1 MTGHGP
7 DVGAVDAADEFAHL
21 RLQIEDL
28 RRALTAIRGGDVDAV
43 VLGGPQ
49 GQQLYTLVSADRPYR
64 VIVEE
69 MGDGAVTVS
78 ERGIIL
84 YVNRRLAD
92 LVGADRAALLGRD
105 VADLVDASAAD
116 TLASL
121 LTTAPGT
128 TRHEELLL
136 AGAAESTVPALAS
149 VTGLDIE
156 GTIVRCLT
164 VTDLTD
170 RRRNEQELVGA
181 YADLTRSTRELE
193 EAQRIGRIGSWFW
206 NAATAELDWSVQMYR
221 IFGIDPAATA
231 STAQQALAAT
241 LHPEDAAAATAASD
255 RALADHQPFVVQ
267 QRFVHPD
274 GSLRH
279 TVTRGEVICGP
290 DDTVIGMR
298 GTTQDVTEQRRA
310 AEAVAEAREAL
321 VRQTMELAEEHRV
334 KESLQRAILPARLP
348 TAPEV
353 ELAARYLPA
362 DRPSLVGGDWYDAF
376 WLPDGCLAVAMG
388 DVVGHDMDAAV
399 TMGQVRNALRAYAF
413 SEDTPAAA
421 LAGLNALTT
430 GLRDGGL
437 ATAVF
442 GRLQPTHRTLRW
454 ASAGHLPPL
463 LISPTGVRLLA
474 NPAGMMLGASPGTRF
489 TDALAPLSQD
499 DLVLLYTDGLI
510 ERRDRDLDAGF
521 AALVDAAHDLVRRP
535 VETVCDALLDR
546 LLPAH
551 GHEDDVCLLA
561 LRLTS
566 RAGAARPAK

>member
-1 MTGHGP
+1 VTGRRP
-7 DVGAVDAADEFAHL
+7 EDGAADAADEFALL

-28 RRALTAIRGGDVDAV
+28 RRALTAIRAGDVDAV

-49 GQQLYTLVSADRPYR
+49 GHQLYTLVSADRPYR

-84 YVNRRLAD
+84 YVNRRLTD
-92 LVGADRAALLGRD
+92 LVGADRAALLGKD
-105 VADLVDASAAD
+105 VADLVDPSAAD

-128 TRHEELLL
+128 TRHGELLL
-136 AGAAESTVPALAS
+136 AGAAGSAVPALAS

-156 GTIVRCLT
+156 GTVVRCLT

-206 NAATAELDWSVQMYR
+206 DAATGELDWSIQMYR
-221 IFGIDPAATA
+221 ISGVDPGATG
-231 STAQQALAAT
+231 STAQQALAAVS
-241 LHPEDAAAATAASD
+241 HPEDAAAAAAAWD
-255 RALADHQPFVVQ
+255 RALADHLPFVVQ

-279 TVTRGEVICGP
+279 TVTRGEVICRP

-310 AEAVAEAREAL
+310 AEAVVEAREAL

-334 KESLQRAILPARLP
+334 KESLQRAILPTRLP

-376 WLPDGCLAVAMG
+376 WLPDGCLAVAVG
-388 DVVGHDMDAAV
+388 DVVGHDLDAAA

-413 SEDTPAAA
+413 SEDTPAAV
-421 LAGLNALTT
+421 LTRLNALTT
-430 GLRDGGL
+430 GLADSGL

-442 GRLQPTHRTLRW
+442 GRLQPSRHTMRW

-463 LISPTGVRLLA
+463 VISPTGVRLLA
-474 NPAGMMLGASPGTRF
+474 NPAGMMLGASAGTGF
-489 TDALAPLSQD
+489 ADSLAPLSQE
-499 DLVLLYTDGLI
+499 DLLLLYTDGLI

-521 AALVDAAHDLVRRP
+521 AALLDAAADLVRQP
-535 VETVCDALLDR
+535 AETVCDVLLDR
-546 LLPAH
+546 LLPAR

-566 RAGAARPAK
+566 RAGTARPAE

>member
-1 MTGHGP
+1 
-7 DVGAVDAADEFAHL
+7 
-21 RLQIEDL
+21 
-28 RRALTAIRGGDVDAV
+28 
-43 VLGGPQ
+43 
-49 GQQLYTLVSADRPYR
+49 
-64 VIVEE
+64 
-69 MGDGAVTVS
+69 
-78 ERGIIL
+78 
-84 YVNRRLAD
+84 
-92 LVGADRAALLGRD
+92 
-105 VADLVDASAAD
+105 
-116 TLASL
+116 
-121 LTTAPGT
+121 
-128 TRHEELLL
+128 
-136 AGAAESTVPALAS
+136 VPALAS
-149 VTGLDIE
+149 VTGLDVE

-206 NAATAELDWSVQMYR
+206 NAATGEVSWSAQMYR
-221 IFGIDPAATA
+221 IFGIDPGVIG
-231 STAQQALAAT
+231 STAQQALAT
-241 LHPEDAAAATAASD
+241 TSHPEDAATAAAARV
-255 RALADHQPFVVQ
+255 RALADHEPFVVQ

-279 TVTRGEVICGP
+279 TVTRGEVICDP

-310 AEAVAEAREAL
+310 AEAVVEAREAL

-362 DRPSLVGGDWYDAF
+362 DRPSMVGGDWYDAF
-376 WLPDGCLAVAMG
+376 WLPDGCLAAAMG

-474 NPAGMMLGASPGTRF
+474 NPAGMMLGASSGTGF
-489 TDALAPLSQD
+489 ADALARLSQD

-521 AALVDAAHDLVRRP
+521 AALIDAAHDLVRQP
-535 VETVCDALLDR
+535 AETVCDALLDR
-546 LLPAH
+546 LLPAQ

-566 RAGAARPAK
+566 RAGAALPAT